1 MEPGLSVMASSCPTK
16 VGSHEHTVADA
27 VKQSG
32 VQNRRRGAG
41 AVRGGRARTPS
52 VVQELQGVA
61 DHRSS
66 KHTWSEKLTPR
77 LRRAGGGGTAAAT
90 SAAAA
95 GPTCAVRDTR

>member
-1 MEPGLSVMASSCPTK
+1 MQPGLSVMASSCPTK

-61 DHRSS
+61 DHRFRLCRNCRVLRIIGAQS
-66 KHTWSEKLTPR
+66 TP
-77 LRRAGGGGTAAAT
+77 
-90 SAAAA
+90 
-95 GPTCAVRDTR
+95 GPKS